1 MELVVK
7 LMVEVFSSMGLD
19 VVTTVL
25 SLSSLRM
32 ANGLVVAMEV
42 V

>member
-1 MELVVK
+1 MEVVVK
-7 LMVEVFSSMGLD
+7 LMVEVLSSVGLD
-19 VVTTVL
+19 VGSTVL

-32 ANGLVVAMEV
+32 ANGLAVAMEV